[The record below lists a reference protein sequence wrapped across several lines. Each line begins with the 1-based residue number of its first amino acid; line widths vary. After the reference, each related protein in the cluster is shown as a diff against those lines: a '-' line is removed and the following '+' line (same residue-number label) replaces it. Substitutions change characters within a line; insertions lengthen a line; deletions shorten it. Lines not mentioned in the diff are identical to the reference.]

1 AYFSNYM
8 WSLQTNLLNV
18 VDLFQ
23 LMSGPA
29 NHVTPVARDN
39 RGYSLL
45 ASFFAVGCTHRL
57 THDYNRGLLRAS
69 GIETQIS
76 SAPRD
81 DEPYVCV
88 HEIVSSKSLDDS
100 IQQLLFREWS
110 IDLFD
115 SESFEQSIDLFA

>member
-1 AYFSNYM
+1 
-8 WSLQTNLLNV
+8 
-18 VDLFQ
+18 
-23 LMSGPA
+23 MSGPV

-45 ASFFAVGCTHRL
+45 ASLFAVGWTHRL
-57 THDYNRGLLRAS
+57 AHDYDRGLLRAS

-88 HEIVSSKSLDDS
+88 HEIVSSKSVDDR
-100 IQQLLFREWS
+100 IHQLPFRWWTIDPGDSQTLSHSLALFS
-110 IDLFD
+110 KVSDY
-115 SESFEQSIDLFA
+115 